1 MKFRVIVCSALVA
14 VIAVVPTASAR
25 PAHVTHTQH
34 VQVAE
39 GGIATGVAT
48 SIAAEIAKEGIKA
61 AVAKWAPDYYKYV
74 DPTGALL
81 QQISAQLAEINAKLT
96 QLIDHQRALGERLSC
111 ESQRTA
117 LGSTLSDIQTWY
129 AELRRQGDPTIGQSS
144 RQLNLDDL
152 FAQRTRMESA
162 QHYLHNALIGNNL
175 PNLLR
180 SCAKH
185 LEETEAPFL
194 SAHLE
199 AEVWNFWSLYRT
211 AAAELL
217 VVRANM
223 IALHPERFSATAAE
237 HIATTV
243 INDWASERSLIKP
256 AFPDYMS
263 YDTQSKW
270 LWRYDTIPY
279 GHDTL
284 RKQLEASN
292 WHVTG
297 FSTIPTCSAVEAEF
311 KKSGSSG
318 DAAIRFMR
326 DRRIV
331 NIPWGYIICYDDHD
345 RLHEFNMVTYSYRY
359 AGDVQSYAPSVA
371 ARPNEI
377 NGQFYVRISDFSYI
391 H

>member
-1 MKFRVIVCSALVA
+1 MKVRVIVCSALVA
-14 VIAVVPTASAR
+14 IVAVVPTATAQTQKTQVAR
-25 PAHVTHTQH
+25 HTQ
-34 VQVAE
+34 VAQ

-48 SIAAEIAKEGIKA
+48 SIASEIAKEGIKA
-61 AVAKWAPDYYKYV
+61 AVAKWAPEYYKYV

-96 QLIDHQRALGERLSC
+96 QLIDHQRALGAQISC
-111 ESQRTA
+111 ETQRVA
-117 LGSTLSDIQTWY
+117 LGPTLNSIQTWY
-129 AELRRQGDPTIGQSS
+129 AELRRQGDPTIDQAS

-152 FAQRTRMESA
+152 FRQRLEMETAQN
-162 QHYLHNALIGNNL
+162 HLHNALVGNNL
-175 PNLLR
+175 PVMLR
-180 SCAKH
+180 ACAKH
-185 LEETEAPFL
+185 LEEQEAPFL

-211 AAAELL
+211 AATELL

-223 IALHPERFSATAAE
+223 IALHPERFAATAAQ

-243 INDWASERSLIKP
+243 ENDWASERALIKP
-256 AFPDYMS
+256 AFPSHMS
-263 YDTQSKW
+263 YDTQTKW
-270 LWRYDTIPY
+270 LWLYETIPY
-279 GHDTL
+279 GHDTY
-284 RKQLEASN
+284 RKQLEASR

-311 KKSGSSG
+311 KKSGYSG

-326 DRRIV
+326 DHRIV
-331 NIPWGYIICYDDHD
+331 NIPWGYILCYDDHD
-345 RLHEFNMVTYSYRY
+345 RLHEFNMVNYTYAY
-359 AGDVQSYAPSVA
+359 AGNTQSYAPSVA

-377 NGQFYVRISDFSYI
+377 DGQFYVRISDFSYI